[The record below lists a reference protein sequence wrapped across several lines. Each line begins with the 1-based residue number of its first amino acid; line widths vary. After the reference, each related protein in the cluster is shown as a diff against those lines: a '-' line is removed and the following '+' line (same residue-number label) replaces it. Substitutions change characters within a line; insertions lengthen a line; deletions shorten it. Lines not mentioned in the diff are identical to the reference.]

1 MEGLLMISAVDF
13 EDIFGWG
20 PARARTGLPTP
31 PPASSSTQEDSNTVE
46 ANSTYV
52 IRELRPQT
60 QRRDARTLEYA
71 SVNG

>member
-1 MEGLLMISAVDF
+1 MISAVDF

-31 PPASSSTQEDSNTVE
+31 PPAAPNTRDDSSAVE
-46 ANSTYV
+46 AQASSYL

-60 QRRDARTLEYA
+60 RSDVRTREYA
-71 SVNG
+71 SVTA